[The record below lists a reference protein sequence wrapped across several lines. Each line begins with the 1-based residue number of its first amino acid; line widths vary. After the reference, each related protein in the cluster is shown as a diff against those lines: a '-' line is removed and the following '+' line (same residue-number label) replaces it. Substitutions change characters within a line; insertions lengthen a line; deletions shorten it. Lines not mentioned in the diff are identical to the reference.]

1 MKFQLKENAAGE
13 MLLTAQ
19 HEGETFAL
27 LTDTAADMANY
38 LTIARNAASLE
49 PLQDAATLM
58 DEVDEDELP
67 EVVAQWQDATLL
79 ADSSGIYREAAT
91 TENGREA
98 LLIAELSSD
107 ALAELALHS
116 DPATIAALVE
126 KYTEPIC
133 PEVYASDRS
142 AARRCEALAW
152 NICALM
158 WKKTEPASYTSLRS
172 LVAHCDT
179 VCRAILPGSF
189 LELLAYNEDGDCSFA
204 DAEYIQLSTENCAV
218 AETLATWC
226 ESVLGRTVN
235 VEIDGARAW
244 YDFPKNVKES

>member
-1 MKFQLKENAAGE
+1 MNFTLKENAAGE
-13 MLLTAQ
+13 LLLTAM
-19 HEGETFAL
+19 HEGETYAM

-38 LTIARNAASLE
+38 LTIARHATTLE
-49 PLQDAATLM
+49 SLQDAATLL

-67 EVVAQWQDATLL
+67 EVAAQWQDATLL
-79 ADSSGIYREAAT
+79 ADSCGIYREAAT

-98 LLIAELSSD
+98 LLIAELSED

-126 KYTEPIC
+126 KYTETIC
-133 PEVYASDRS
+133 PEVYSSDLSAS
-142 AARRCEALAW
+142 RRCEALAW

-158 WKKTEPASYTSLRS
+158 WKKTEPDSYEALRTM
-172 LVAHCDT
+172 VAHCDT

-189 LELLAYNEDGDCSFA
+189 LELLAYNEDGDCSFTE
-204 DAEYIQLSTENCAV
+204 AEYIQLSAENCAV
-218 AETLATWC
+218 AETLSTWC

-235 VEIDGARAW
+235 VEFDGSRAW
-244 YDFPKNVKES
+244 YDFPKTVKES